1 MSPDYSNRVS
11 LLPVS
16 ASSWITENLLST
28 QGEARLLLG
37 PVLGAGLGAGAADLS
52 SISLADTRCGF
63 WPGDCCAN
71 SFLKSC
77 REVFFGVIETGPGHQ
92 EHEWLVIGIKK
103 K

>member
-1 MSPDYSNRVS
+1 M
-11 LLPVS
+11 
-16 ASSWITENLLST
+16 ST
-28 QGEARLLLG
+28 QGEVRLLLG
-37 PVLGAGLGAGAADLS
+37 AVPGAGLGAGAADLS

-92 EHEWLVIGIKK
+92 EHEEHEWMVIGIQIELQTNHQQSRRKTLC
-103 K
+103 

>member
-1 MSPDYSNRVS
+1 MSPDYSSRVS

-77 REVFFGVIETGPGHQ
+77 REVFLGVIETGPGHQ
-92 EHEWLVIGIKK
+92 EHEWLFG
-103 K
+103 